1 MKKIILLLFSI
12 LPFCIFAQV
21 SNISLDF
28 CNPEYP
34 ISYNKKDKSEITET
48 KNKYVKFG
56 ETVNFTIK
64 NVNTQL
70 YSVTLDG
77 ENITYNSEIPAALK
91 IFTAASAPDETT
103 PKSTQSSGIPK
114 SKNGEKPD
122 DTSDIFDETTFYI
135 RKFNTF
141 KKAVKNLEDLKTI
154 YLQLQSF
161 SQSEIDAT
169 NTTEYIKSKSKTII
183 QKFRNDENIFDQ
195 ISVLKT
201 AIDDAKME
209 EEEAY
214 NNLPKIEATRKE
226 KLQKQV
232 DILMKNDSTHVDVN
246 SLKTINTEDDED
258 VLLLKRASDLHQKA
272 ASLNQQVNDFDYTAL
287 GKQVIK
293 LYASIKNSTNY
304 EVSSAPIQADGDDI
318 EFSFKVTP
326 KTNLDFASPT
336 KEIKKTYLKIWVKGG
351 CQFKFGVGL
360 GMNTIGLFNSSF
372 TLNTRDS
379 IVDTITGSKVGQV
392 LISRDKNR
400 DWFIPNGVAYAHFL
414 SRVARFVSVGG
425 SVGVNVDFKDVKSS
439 GFNIGFTSAFG
450 NKYSVAFTVGASFGS
465 VEKLNGKYETNKLY
479 KQAEVDAT
487 ALTKTAFR
495 CGLFFGLSLN
505 LTSTEIRR

>member
-183 QKFRNDENIFDQ
+183 QNFRSDENVFDQ

-232 DILMKNDSTHVDVN
+232 AAVMINAKSLADINALYK
-246 SLKTINTEDDED
+246 INLEDDD
-258 VLLLKRASDLHQKA
+258 YVQLLKRASDLHQKA
-272 ASLNQQVNDFDYTAL
+272 TDLMQQVSGYDYNAV

-304 EVSSAPIQADGDDI
+304 EVSSSPIQADGDDI
-318 EFSFKVTP
+318 EFTFKVAP

-351 CQFKFGVGL
+351 
-360 GMNTIGLFNSSF
+360 
-372 TLNTRDS
+372 
-379 IVDTITGSKVGQV
+379 
-392 LISRDKNR
+392 
-400 DWFIPNGVAYAHFL
+400 
-414 SRVARFVSVGG
+414 
-425 SVGVNVDFKDVKSS
+425 
-439 GFNIGFTSAFG
+439 
-450 NKYSVAFTVGASFGS
+450 
-465 VEKLNGKYETNKLY
+465 
-479 KQAEVDAT
+479 
-487 ALTKTAFR
+487 
-495 CGLFFGLSLN
+495 
-505 LTSTEIRR
+505 